1 MGQEQ
6 PSDTAASLGRAAG
19 RLTSDKALQK
29 RVLRAGVSGVAATVA
44 SVGRVARKLWLEMT
58 GFLFLCLAVIGGAE
72 VWRKWSAHETAKLA
86 AAGAFSVVFLYFG
99 VSWFWRSKKAKRSEE
114 HTSELQSQ
122 SNIVC

>member
-6 PSDTAASLGRAAG
+6 RTDTAASLGRAAG

-72 VWRKWSAHETAKLA
+72 VWRKWSAHETGKLA
-86 AAGAFSVVFLYFG
+86 AAAAFSVVFLYFG
-99 VSWFWRSKKAKRSEE
+99 LSSFWNSRKTKSTTEAQRTRRK
-114 HTSELQSQ
+114 T
-122 SNIVC
+122 